1 MHHRKW
7 FYGVLLGLLALAII
21 AGVMI
26 WRDWKNPILEVVFL
40 DVGQGD
46 AILIQEGNYQ
56 MLIDG
61 GKDGKVMLEKL
72 GQYLSFWDR
81 QIEVVVM
88 THPDQ
93 DHIGG
98 LVEVLKNYQV
108 ATVVKT
114 NDISESQT
122 YEALLREVR
131 AENSEVIEAIAG
143 TKIKFPSGTEVEVL
157 YPFLTVAEN
166 SKNNSNDDSVVVKL
180 RWKDESFLFTGD
192 LPSTKEDELID
203 RGVNLKSTIL
213 KVSHHGSKYSTL
225 DAFLDAVAPAQA
237 IISVGKNN
245 MYGHPNP
252 ETLERLKSHNVE
264 VLRTD
269 ERGDIIYE
277 CQTTNLPAG
286 RQGDK
291 CQIMSK

>member
-1 MHHRKW
+1 MQNRKW
-7 FYGVLLGLLALAII
+7 FYGLLAGLLALAII

-26 WRDWKNPILEVVFL
+26 WRDLKNPNLEVVFL

-72 GQYLSFWDR
+72 GQYLPFWDR
-81 QIEVVVM
+81 QIEMVIM

-98 LVEVLKNYQV
+98 LVEVFKNYQIDSV
-108 ATVVKT
+108 IKT
-114 NDISESQT
+114 KDISESQAFD
-122 YEALLREVR
+122 ALLKGVETEK
-131 AENSEVIEAIAG
+131 AEVIEALAG
-143 TKIKFPSGTEVEVL
+143 TKIKFPSGTESEVL
-157 YPFLTVAEN
+157 YPFATVVEN
-166 SKNNSNDDSVVVKL
+166 SKNNSNEDSVVVRLK
-180 RWKDESFLFTGD
+180 WKDESFLFTGD
-192 LPSTKEDELID
+192 LPGTKEDELIAH
-203 RGVNLKSTIL
+203 NIELKSTIL
-213 KVSHHGSKYSTL
+213 KVAHHGSKYSTL
-225 DAFLDAVAPAQA
+225 DAFLDAVSPAQA

-269 ERGDIIYE
+269 ERGDIIYQ
-277 CQTTNLPAG
+277 CQSFN
-286 RQGDK
+286 DK
-291 CQIMSK
+291 CQVKR